1 MVNTDK
7 GIVAANQ
14 DSVAAS
20 LDHLS
25 QALDARVELGP
36 GMVLARGAGSWPV
49 VAVSYFLIHTD
60 DAVDCSKAQALAEWL
75 YCTSSPSSSLST
87 LASPTTDALTTDREP
102 EFDRCVRHCHTV
114 LQTLVICCFV
124 TRQLT

>member
-1 MVNTDK
+1 MRTLSIGRMVNTDK

-49 VAVSYFLIHTD
+49 VAVSYFLIHAD

-75 YCTSSPSSSLST
+75 YCTSPPSSSLST
-87 LASPTTDALTTDREP
+87 LASPATDALTI
-102 EFDRCVRHCHTV
+102 HTGS
-114 LQTLVICCFV
+114 QSSTAASDIA
-124 TRQLT
+124 TRYFKLS